1 MDDYEYL
8 KQFAVGK
15 QLEYIEAIIA
25 CGGNKTAAS
34 KMVGTNH
41 RSNLRALE
49 TVKYKSASKTIIH
62 GDAGTEQTDEGYSV
76 KGTSRLYDEAGNLK
90 IQWVKTDRD
99 KAQQADEQVSISMNY
114 LNEKVKQE
122 GFD

>member
-49 TVKYKSASKTIIH
+49 TVKYKSASKNNNTWRC
-62 GDAGTEQTDEGYSV
+62 GYRTNGRRLQRQRNV
-76 KGTSRLYDEAGNLK
+76 KGFMMRLA
-90 IQWVKTDRD
+90 T
-99 KAQQADEQVSISMNY
+99 
-114 LNEKVKQE
+114 
-122 GFD
+122 